1 MRPNAL
7 ITAVGLAL
15 LIAGA
20 VPAAA
25 QTMTTAEVR
34 TWTGQTYLLT
44 EPSLE
49 VRYTIMVPP
58 KDEGAGPSPTA
69 PTTGPQ
75 TPMLFG
81 SAGTISQFLDKQA
94 DPLQGHRQSDTITL
108 RKGGTEVR
116 LPLANVGALFFTR
129 QPTRSPLPS
138 YAAGHYRYA
147 ATAVLADGSRIE
159 GDDVSLGTTFLRGRT
174 ALGTVDVPWHH
185 IETVLFKR

>member
-49 VRYTIMVPP
+49 VRYTIMVPTN
-58 KDEGAGPSPTA
+58 EGPGPSETA
-69 PTTGPQ
+69 PTTGPRA
-75 TPMLFG
+75 PMLFG
-81 SAGTISQFLDKQA
+81 SAGTISQFLDKQP